1 MSEIHVVAIITPT
14 AGKEDRVREGLID
27 LTEKVKAH
35 EADVV
40 SLAN

>member
-1 MSEIHVVAIITPT
+1 MAEVHVVAIITP
-14 AGKEDRVREGLID
+14 APGKEDRVREGLID

-40 SLAN
+40 SMDK